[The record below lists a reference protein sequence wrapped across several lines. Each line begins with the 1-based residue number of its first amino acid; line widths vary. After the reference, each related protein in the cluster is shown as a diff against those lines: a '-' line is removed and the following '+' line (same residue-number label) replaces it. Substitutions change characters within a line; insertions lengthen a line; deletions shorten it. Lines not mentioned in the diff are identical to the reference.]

1 MYTCIHFEWE
11 GKMALIDTLR
21 DQILSGA
28 LRPGVELLQTDL
40 AARFGVSRIPVRD
53 ALQGLAAERLVRVIP
68 NKGAQVIVLTRDEL
82 SEVYDLRLLLE
93 TDLIHRAARQAGP
106 GDHAE
111 ALHQL
116 RKSDLEAVRP
126 GWATGDAAFH
136 AALYAPARR
145 PRQMAMVT
153 ELRRCCALH
162 SAQYDSLIANTDQWL
177 EDHQSIHDTWAKG
190 QADVAAALLAQH
202 IEAARD
208 LLLAQMA

>member
-1 MYTCIHFEWE
+1 
-11 GKMALIDTLR
+11 MALIDTLR

-106 GDHAE
+106 EDHAE

-162 SAQYDSLIANTDQWL
+162 SGDLDAQGTSRDRECEGAVCRSGRMSLPSPRRAD
-177 EDHQSIHDTWAKG
+177 DTRRHPGLSAG
-190 QADVAAALLAQH
+190 RSHFRRRAGV
-202 IEAARD
+202 R
-208 LLLAQMA
+208 